1 MQRLV
6 RGLAELREAVPS
18 VAPRVVVN
26 RVRRATVGTDPHAQ
40 LTEALERYAGVAVA
54 DFVPDDRDAMDL
66 AVLEGRVLAEVAADS
81 PARQALA
88 RLAASLVGQS
98 APRPRRRLLG
108 RR

>member
-1 MQRLV
+1 V

-18 VAPRVVVN
+18 ATPRVVVN
-26 RVRRATVGTDPHAQ
+26 RVRRAVVGNDPHAQ
-40 LTEALERYAGVAVA
+40 LTEALERYAGIPVA

-66 AVLEGRVLAEVAADS
+66 AVLQGRALAEVAADS

-88 RLAASLVGQS
+88 RLAASLVGRP
-98 APRPRRRLLG
+98 APRAQRRLLG